1 MRNSKTIAFL
11 MLATAITGCGSKE
24 STADYQRTVEVTH
37 PVAIGN
43 VYERTF
49 TGVVRDAQEI
59 SLGFKTPGQ
68 IEAVYVDEGDYVRS
82 GQIIARLDDSDYKL
96 GVEGAKVQYEQ
107 TKREVERLK
116 TLYESKSISG
126 NDYDKAVSGLKA
138 LKVQLQSNENKLSY
152 TVLRAP
158 ASGYIK
164 QVNFEKSEMVD
175 AGTPVATLLA
185 SGGMEVEVDV
195 PASVYMGRNDI
206 KSVTCSS
213 AFSGGIQTAMKIAGI
228 VPSADGSQLYRMRL
242 AFSGNM
248 PEEFTSGLNVAVNI
262 NFNNATSDSTGFIL
276 PMNCIY
282 EKGGKSYV
290 WTVGGDS
297 TAIARQ
303 VEIIGIGE
311 GGKAIVE
318 GGLKESDNVVSAG
331 VNSIAEK
338 EKVKIIGKPA
348 KTNIGGLI

>member
-1 MRNSKTIAFL
+1 MRNSKTMFIL
-11 MLATAITGCGSKE
+11 LLATAITGCGSKE
-24 STADYQRTVEVTH
+24 NTADYQRTVEVTH
-37 PVAIGN
+37 PIAIGN

-82 GQIIARLDDSDYKL
+82 GQIIAQLDDSDYKL

-248 PEEFTSGLNVAVNI
+248 PKEFTSGLNVAVNI

-303 VEIIGIGE
+303 VEIISIGE